1 MVQAYLHT
9 ACRRAIDEYPFFF
22 PVVERFRGGNAVILE
37 EGAWAEIGWSQSLT
51 DDVSFGDPGALN
63 MRKHNGDCM
72 AYFLESRDQ
81 GVDVR

>member
-22 PVVERFRGGNAVILE
+22 PVVEWFRGDNAIILE
-37 EGAWAEIGWSQSLT
+37 ESAWAEIGGSQSLT

-63 MRKHNGDCM
+63 MGKYNGDSM
-72 AYFLESRDQ
+72 TNFLES
-81 GVDVR
+81 